1 MTGRV
6 PSPGMH
12 KVTTGPGTNWGWG
25 AWCVC
30 GKKWIGFA
38 SEKDAKARGDLH
50 LRVADTM
57 NGDPHGR

>member
-1 MTGRV
+1 
-6 PSPGMH
+6 MH

-38 SEKDAKARGDLH
+38 SEKDAKARAELH
-50 LRVADTM
+50 LRVAETV